1 MAIWMIGVDHTKADL
16 DVRGE
21 FSFTKKKIQ
30 EAYEHFLN
38 RPEIRGNVILSTCN
52 RLEWWLSAAEEADF
66 SPAALLCGFL
76 GLDEKKYAPFL
87 TERRGS
93 AAVDHFFRLAA
104 GLESRIVGEDQIL
117 TQVGDALQLAR
128 AAGAA
133 DNTLEV
139 LFRLGVTAG
148 KRVKTETDLSSAD
161 SSVIHT
167 AIRMLEEKGFT
178 VEGKKC
184 MVIGNG
190 MMGKLS
196 AATLMEKGA
205 DVTVTVRQYHS
216 GVVEIPK
223 GCKLIG
229 YTERY
234 ALLPACQLVVSAT
247 SSPNVTLRRSELA
260 ALPVDHDICL
270 VDLAVPR
277 DIEPEA
283 GDLPHFT
290 LYDIDA
296 FQIDLRTDKFRRNAA
311 RAEEILEDEKKEF
324 YAWYEGRD
332 LVPRIQALKALSA
345 GDLAARL
352 TPVFRGVPLGAEDKA
367 ALKREVEGAAQRMM
381 NRMLFG
387 VRARLPENVFSQ
399 CVEAMEAVFQEEAAL
414 AAASGEERGA
424 AGGRVSER
432 R

>member
-1 MAIWMIGVDHTKADL
+1 MAVWMVGVDHTRADL
-16 DVRGE
+16 DVRGA

-30 EAYEHFLN
+30 EAYEHF
-38 RPEIRGNVILSTCN
+38 RSQGDICGNVILSTCN
-52 RLEWWLSAAEEADF
+52 RMEWWLSVTEEADF
-66 SPAALLCGFL
+66 SPAGLICAFL
-76 GLDEKKYAPFL
+76 GLEEERYAPFL
-87 TERRGS
+87 VERRGS
-93 AAVDHFFRLAA
+93 EAVDHFFRLAA

-117 TQVGDALQLAR
+117 TQVGEALQLAR
-128 AAGAA
+128 TLGAA

-139 LFRLGVTAG
+139 LFRQGITAG

-167 AIRMLEEKGFT
+167 ALRMLEEKGFSAA
-178 VEGKKC
+178 GKKC

-190 MMGKLS
+190 MMGRLS
-196 AATLMEKGA
+196 ATALMEKGA

-216 GVVEIPK
+216 GVVDIPR

-234 ALLPACQLVVSAT
+234 GLLPSCDLVVSAT
-247 SSPNVTLRRSELA
+247 SSPNVTLRRCELEK
-260 ALPVDHDICL
+260 LSPDHEVCL

-283 GDLPHFT
+283 GTLPRFT

-296 FQIDLRTDKFRRNAA
+296 FQIDLRTEKFRRNIT
-311 RAEEILEDEKKEF
+311 RAEEILAEEKKEF

-332 LVPRIQALKALSA
+332 IVPRIQALKALSA
-345 GDLAARL
+345 RDVDARL
-352 TPVFRGVPLGAEDKA
+352 TPVYRSVPLDAEEKA

-381 NRMLFG
+381 NRLLFG
-387 VRARLPENVFSQ
+387 ARARLPEGVFSQ
-399 CVEAMEAVFQEEAAL
+399 CIEAMECVFQEQT
-414 AAASGEERGA
+414 AAAAIPDGNGGT
-424 AGGRVSER
+424 AGSR
-432 R
+432 